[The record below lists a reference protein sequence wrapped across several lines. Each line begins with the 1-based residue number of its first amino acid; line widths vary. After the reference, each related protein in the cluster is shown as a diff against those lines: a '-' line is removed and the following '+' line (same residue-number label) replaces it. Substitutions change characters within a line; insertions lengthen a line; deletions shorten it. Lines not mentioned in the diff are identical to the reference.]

1 MLTLRNSAVVLI
13 FSTLTLAFRTPVVAQ
28 ALPVNL
34 SPITESTEPDPLP
47 VRQGSAKDLSGIRPR
62 NSIIWFGGVGGG
74 DEDNDEVEDSVY
86 EMRQPN
92 GTLPLYDPQAVP
104 IDWDANS
111 GEPRPESVLIP
122 LTRF

>member
-1 MLTLRNSAVVLI
+1 MLKLQKSAAVVLVL
-13 FSTLTLAFRTPVVAQ
+13 SVLTLGLKTPVLAQ
-28 ALPVNL
+28 AR
-34 SPITESTEPDPLP
+34 PITDPDPLP
-47 VRQGSAKDLSGIRPR
+47 VRQGSAKDLSGIRAR

-74 DEDNDEVEDSVY
+74 DDDNDEVEDSVY